1 MPAETRIFRKLT
13 QTVNGLNAYILGLIS
28 DAAPALLI
36 STTGYTQAGIRVWKR
51 DDAGNETE
59 ITAGSPVAV
68 VNIPATTTT
77 LSATWDCPQTSLAST
92 DAIVVRL
99 YFYSTSWVLQ
109 RTWITE
115 QLGASQLDT
124 ATWTVYHA
132 FYWVPIEGVIYWR
145 HYHLV
150 YSRIGN
156 FSWTPAP
163 PPPAVGY
170 SYSDGLVCIQ
180 VAG

>member
-1 MPAETRIFRKLT
+1 MPAETRIFRKTT
-13 QTVNGLNAYILGLIS
+13 QTINGLSAYILGLTG
-28 DAAPALLI
+28 DAAPALRI
-36 STTGYTQAGIRVWKR
+36 DTTGYTQAGIRVWKR
-51 DDAGNETE
+51 DEAGTETE

-68 VNIPATTTT
+68 VTIPSVAGT
-77 LSATWDCPQTSLAST
+77 LTATWDCPQTPLAST

-115 QLGASQLDT
+115 QLGASQLDA
-124 ATWTVYHA
+124 ATWTVYHR
-132 FYWVPIEGVIYWR
+132 FILVIGVIYWT
-145 HYHLV
+145 HGPAD

-156 FSWTPAP
+156 FSWTAP

-170 SYSDGLVCIQ
+170 SYSDGLACIQ
-180 VAG
+180 VG